1 MFFCYNKL
9 LRVTFYSYQNN
20 TLKVGILMKKGILIT
35 VAIVMSVV
43 LVFAITLLMIS
54 QDPIKKAEKETIAI
68 AKESAGLVK
77 ATDFYWYNREKTY
90 FSVAGLNE
98 SDEEIMVIVAKDG
111 GGKTI
116 LNQDEFITEQQAKE
130 LTQEEKGSIDILE
143 ARIGLE
149 GDTPIWEVSYK
160 QENGRLGYYVLTA
173 KSGKWVSDIENI

>member
-1 MFFCYNKL
+1 
-9 LRVTFYSYQNN
+9 
-20 TLKVGILMKKGILIT
+20 MKKGILIT
-35 VAIVMSVV
+35 LAVVMSVV
-43 LVFAITLLMIS
+43 LVFSITLLMIS
-54 QDPIKKAEKETIAI
+54 QDPIKKAEKETVAI
-68 AKESAGLVK
+68 AKETAGLET

-98 SDEEIMVIVAKDG
+98 ADEEMMVIVAKDG
-111 GGKTI
+111 GDTII

-130 LTQEEKGSIDILE
+130 MTREDKGSVEILE

-149 GDTPIWEVSYK
+149 GATPIWEISYK

>member
-1 MFFCYNKL
+1 
-9 LRVTFYSYQNN
+9 
-20 TLKVGILMKKGILIT
+20 MKKGILIT
-35 VAIVMSVV
+35 LAVVMSVV
-43 LVFAITLLMIS
+43 LVFSITLLMIS
-54 QDPIKKAEKETIAI
+54 QDPIKKAEKETVAI
-68 AKESAGLVK
+68 AKETAGLET

-98 SDEEIMVIVAKDG
+98 ADEEMMVIVAKDG
-111 GGKTI
+111 GDTII

-130 LTQEEKGSIDILE
+130 MTREDKGSVEILE

-149 GDTPIWEVSYK
+149 GAMPIWEISYK